1 MKSAL
6 ILIGLLLFGQEPSL
20 KPNMSA
26 PKAEAPMVLSLE
38 IDFNNTLPPAYI
50 SVRGP
55 DTKPRWIWAPRFA
68 RIPGFPRRP
77 DELPIQAI
85 RVESQ
90 FNGETADVKVSLLRG
105 HKGFE
110 REDPVANYHIGLEQ
124 KTTVTELKS
133 FGLEPIDLRLFQ
145 TVPPLPPSPAF
156 ENLTKTVEIVSVR
169 SDNIPLPA
177 YHLTVRN
184 LSDKNIRAVKIEVIN
199 DNRPRLSALWQ
210 AELDRP
216 LMEPGGT
223 LERIVPVVTSQLI
236 GSRYEPGAATSS
248 TIRILS
254 AVFEDLTYD
263 GEEDPA
269 CDYEK
274 FVIGRRLWV
283 TRMLPFIEQQL
294 ANTELSPQDFK
305 QKFQSLTFELDEGE
319 KTGKSSVSEK
329 CGNPD
334 SFTDISTQ
342 NLTLE
347 LNRELERIIK
357 TRPAPPIS
365 FRGWLESR
373 CDEYKSWL
381 VRLK

>member
-1 MKSAL
+1 
-6 ILIGLLLFGQEPSL
+6 
-20 KPNMSA
+20 
-26 PKAEAPMVLSLE
+26 
-38 IDFNNTLPPAYI
+38 
-50 SVRGP
+50 
-55 DTKPRWIWAPRFA
+55 
-68 RIPGFPRRP
+68 
-77 DELPIQAI
+77 
-85 RVESQ
+85 
-90 FNGETADVKVSLLRG
+90 
-105 HKGFE
+105 
-110 REDPVANYHIGLEQ
+110 
-124 KTTVTELKS
+124 
-133 FGLEPIDLRLFQ
+133 
-145 TVPPLPPSPAF
+145 
-156 ENLTKTVEIVSVR
+156 
-169 SDNIPLPA
+169 
-177 YHLTVRN
+177 
-184 LSDKNIRAVKIEVIN
+184 
-199 DNRPRLSALWQ
+199 LWQ

-357 TRPAPPIS
+357 TRPAPPIN

-373 CDEYKSWL
+373 RDEYKSWL